1 MHEPSHTD
9 ASLPA
14 AHTVPTHLA
23 TADTVLS
30 LGYLSLSS
38 RQLLLVLLGGSVTA
52 SLWTRTSMLS
62 TLLPPAG
69 AVLHLALVIVCAA
82 ITLALTFGQAQGRSL
97 DVWLIVILA
106 YLMRPR
112 LFLWR
117 KMADSPADWRA
128 RKEEWG

>member
-14 AHTVPTHLA
+14 AHTAPTHLA

-38 RQLLLVLLGGSVTA
+38 RQLLLVLLGGSVSA
-52 SLWTRTSMLS
+52 SLWARTSGLA

-69 AVLHLALVIVCAA
+69 AALHLALVIVCAA

-97 DVWLIVILA
+97 DVWMIVCLS
-106 YLMRPR
+106 YLTRPH
-112 LFLWR
+112 LFIWR
-117 KMADSPADWRA
+117 RMADAPADWRA
-128 RKEEWG
+128 RKEEWE

>member
-38 RQLLLVLLGGSVTA
+38 RQLLLLLLGGSVTA

-62 TLLPPAG
+62 TLVPPAG
-69 AVLHLALVIVCAA
+69 AALHLALVICCAA

-97 DVWLIVILA
+97 DVWLIVILS
-106 YLMRPR
+106 YLARPR
-112 LFLWR
+112 LYLWCR
-117 KMADSPADWRA
+117 MADAPAGWRA
-128 RKEEWG
+128 REEQG